1 MGNGKVYLTD
11 EQRDVPPFGVPRVL
25 VGEAG
30 YPQVDVEDHVLLG
43 HRSAAPS
50 DGEGGVSGGK
60 KKKDYIL
67 FLWET
72 RVTRNMEET
81 ICVWHVFT
89 SFTF

>member
-1 MGNGKVYLTD
+1 MSLTD
-11 EQRDVPPFGVPRVL
+11 EQRDVPPLCVPRVL

-30 YPQVDVEDHVLLG
+30 YPQIDVEDHVLLG

-60 KKKDYIL
+60 GKKYD

-72 RVTRNMEET
+72 RKTRNMGET
-81 ICVWHVFT
+81 I
-89 SFTF
+89 

>member
-1 MGNGKVYLTD
+1 MSLTD
-11 EQRDVPPFGVPRVL
+11 EQRDVPPLGVPRVL

-50 DGEGGVSGGK
+50 DGEGRVSGGRGK
-60 KKKDYIL
+60 KI

-72 RVTRNMEET
+72 RKTRNMGET
-81 ICVWHVFT
+81 IYVWHVFT
-89 SFTF
+89 SSTF